1 MLATSVVVCTFVRS
15 TGGFNDLGWR
25 GMLVAEVVLVIWA
38 ADFFPGW
45 PQRGFVNAPQRALL
59 TIFLTLGAAGTIY
72 DLAIERAYPML
83 ADRGKITPMDWMSS
97 DRDFGRRTYAARTAY
112 EWLKRATPETAAVQG
127 NPHVMFQDTLGM
139 LYADRHMV
147 AEDTACMVSLG
158 GEARECAP
166 LLSRLETAF
175 PAAGQAVSSIQE
187 VCAGMP
193 VDVLVAKDTD
203 RAWADRES
211 WVWRERPAY
220 ANAYVRMFRCGV
232 RTAAR

>member
-1 MLATSVVVCTFVRS
+1 
-15 TGGFNDLGWR
+15 
-25 GMLVAEVVLVIWA
+25 MLVAEVVLVIWA

-83 ADRGKITPMDWMSS
+83 ADRGKIPPMDWMSS
-97 DRDFGRRTYAARTAY
+97 DRDFGRRTYAARLAY

-175 PAAGQAVSSIQE
+175 PAAGQAVSSIQD
-187 VCAGMP
+187 AGG
-193 VDVLVAKDTD
+193 
-203 RAWADRES
+203 RA
-211 WVWRERPAY
+211 
-220 ANAYVRMFRCGV
+220 GG
-232 RTAAR
+232 